1 MFKNNYMKKI
11 LSLSFVFFLFVC
23 VSAQENVIDLE
34 GVFKGKYRMKNVPFL
49 QWRPNSTQIS
59 VLRNDTIFLQ
69 NPQNGKESVFLNLLD
84 LQKEN
89 PLLKKVNSLRGFYW
103 VNENSIFLSRYNLLL
118 SQTDKGVQVKEYPIV
133 DDEFLLDYN
142 LKNSLFVVK
151 KENNV
156 FVKSELNQYKPIV
169 LCTDT
174 GKNIVFG
181 ESVHRNEWGIG
192 EGQYI
197 ADNGQYIAFYRMD
210 ESMVDDYPLVDITAD
225 VADINLIKY
234 PMAGRKNHQVK
245 VGIFDV
251 VASAQKNAS
260 VFHYI
265 QTDVNDGEFLTNV
278 TFSPDASKLYIA
290 HLNRAQNHVKW
301 IEYDVKTGQ
310 KLRILME
317 EKDSRYMEP
326 SSRMVFLKNGNFI
339 LLSDRDGWPH
349 LYLHAPD
356 GKIISQLT
364 KGEWCVTDFLGL
376 DGKEENI
383 YFVSTNPSPVDRHV
397 YALNIKS
404 KKMIALTTLSGT
416 HQPVFSSDKSMFID
430 YFSNIETPYVI
441 SIYNGKGKEIRE
453 LFRADNPYKSTTLG
467 KTTIFTIKNKENI
480 DLYCRMIL
488 PPNFDENRK
497 YPCMLYVYGGPHSQ
511 LVDNTFMSGGVFLQ
525 YLAQKGYVVF
535 TLDNRGTANRG
546 VEFEKCI
553 HRQVGKLE
561 MEDQMC
567 GVDYLKS
574 LSYIDA
580 NKIAVDG
587 WSYGGFMTLSL
598 ITTYPEV
605 FASATCGGPVVDW
618 KWYEIMYGERYMD
631 TPEENPEG
639 YQNTSI
645 INKIKDLKTPLLVF
659 HGSQDDVVLWKHSQ
673 SLINQ
678 CIKDG
683 ILIDYFIYPNHPHNV
698 SGMDRVHLW
707 RKIENFHQEKLG
719 LTPVLEETPIYQHK
733 KRR

>member
-1 MFKNNYMKKI
+1 MKKI